1 MKQNLVIM
9 FVKEPKIGFVKTRL
23 AKDTGDIFATD
34 LYKLFVKDL
43 INSLQNYG
51 GDFKLCACPKLD
63 IVNKVFGNFNNFLQ
77 QDGDLGI
84 KMKEA
89 FEEQFDIGY
98 EKIVLI
104 GSDTPHITKDIV
116 AKSLK
121 KLDNHDIVIG
131 PCSDGGYYLIAFN
144 KTTFCKE
151 VFENISWSADKVLRQ
166 TIQKLQGKRV
176 NLLDEL
182 NDIDVLDDLKEFYN
196 VYKDSYFKHSYTI
209 KFLQDCEKYKGLN
222 FLD

>member
-1 MKQNLVIM
+1 M
-9 FVKEPKIGFVKTRL
+9 FVKEPKVGYVKTRL

-151 VFENISWSADKVLRQ
+151 VFENISWSTDKVLEQ
-166 TIQKLQGKRV
+166 TIQKLQGKRAY
-176 NLLDEL
+176 LLDKL
-182 NDIDVLDDLKEFYN
+182 NDIDILDDLKEFYN
-196 VYKDSYFKHSYTI
+196 KFKNSYFKDLYTI
-209 KFLQDCEKYKGLN
+209 KFLKKNQQFLIVNKKGEKCL
-222 FLD
+222 L